1 MSELPSRVPPHSLDA
16 ERSVL
21 GGLLLVPEAWDK
33 VADKLSEDDF
43 YRHDHRLIFRAITQL
58 HADNQPTDVITVSE
72 WLKLHHLD
80 KDSGGTDYLTELA
93 ANIPGAANIEAY
105 AGIVREKS
113 ILRQLVDIGGTL
125 TEEAFNPPEG
135 HNSEQILE
143 KAESRVFGIREQITR
158 TRSGFADLN
167 QLIMST
173 IDRVEELG
181 GQEKPITGLPTNFV
195 EFDQVVLG
203 LQKSDLIIIAGRPAM
218 GKTSFAMNI
227 AENVATGHLRT
238 GNDRPRKVAVF
249 SMEMSASQLVLRML
263 CSLSSID
270 NKRMK
275 TGKLYD
281 EDWEPLNAAGT
292 LLAQSKLFIDDT
304 PALSPMDIRARCRRL
319 ARREQ
324 GLDLIVIDY
333 LQLMQSGS
341 RSDNRTEEISQISRS
356 LKALAKEMDVPVI
369 ALSQLNRSLEQRKD
383 RRPMMADLRES
394 GAIEQDADLILFVYR
409 DVVYN
414 PETPEPKKAEIII
427 GKNRH
432 GPTDTINLTFN
443 GPFYRFDN
451 YMFDDQVAQL
461 EGAYAQ

>member
-1 MSELPSRVPPHSLDA
+1 MSEQTPRLPPHSLEA

-33 VADKLSEDDF
+33 VVDKLSEDDF
-43 YRHDHRLIFRAITQL
+43 YRHDHRLIYRAIASL
-58 HADNQPTDVITVSE
+58 NADNQPSDVITVAE

-80 KDSGGTDYLTELA
+80 QDAGGVDYLTEIA
-93 ANIPGAANIEAY
+93 ANTPGAANIEAY

-113 ILRQLVDIGGTL
+113 ILRQLVDIGGKL
-125 TEEAFNPPEG
+125 TEHALSPPEG
-135 HNSEQILE
+135 QTSDQILE
-143 KAESRVFGIREQITR
+143 QAESRVFSIREQISR
-158 TRSGFADLN
+158 TRSGFANMQDLMRGVMD
-167 QLIMST
+167 QIDLMS
-173 IDRVEELG
+173 EAESL
-181 GQEKPITGLPTNFV
+181 ITGLETGYV
-195 EFDQVVLG
+195 DFDEAVLG

-227 AENVATGHLRT
+227 AENIACSHFKKDGGEKRT
-238 GNDRPRKVAVF
+238 VAVF
-249 SMEMSASQLVLRML
+249 SMEMSSQQLALRL
-263 CSLSSID
+263 LSSLSSIN
-270 NKRMK
+270 NKRLK

-281 EDWEPLNAAGT
+281 EDWDPLRHAAT
-292 LLAQSKLFIDDT
+292 MLNESQLFIDDT
-304 PALSPMDIRARCRRL
+304 PALTPMDIRARCRRL
-319 ARREQ
+319 ARKQ
-324 GLDLIVIDY
+324 GGLDLIVIDY
-333 LQLMQSGS
+333 LQLMQGGG
-341 RSDNRTEEISQISRS
+341 RNDNRTEEISQISRS

-409 DVVYN
+409 DAVYN

-432 GPTDTINLTFN
+432 GPTGTFYLTFN

-451 YMFDDQVAQL
+451 YKFDDETLVNA
-461 EGAYAQ
+461 EVYAE